1 MNLLIIGALG
11 KMHEWEAHCKGAIS
25 NGVTKDELRA
35 NIQVIGI
42 YCGVPQ
48 ALECFRAEGSAMAE
62 RGWNKGPALSRT
74 PYDSI
79 LGRAVDFLIV
89 GHQNLSHLRA

>member
-1 MNLLIIGALG
+1 MMNLLIIGALG

-42 YCGVPQ
+42 YLQQVSV
-48 ALECFRAEGSAMAE
+48 L
-62 RGWNKGPALSRT
+62 
-74 PYDSI
+74 
-79 LGRAVDFLIV
+79 
-89 GHQNLSHLRA
+89 